1 MVCVSTHTGEYPV
14 SDKGSRSM
22 DGSCPES
29 PRSRLGE
36 KKMCWYI
43 RGMCI
48 MCIERRCG
56 YCVC

>member
-1 MVCVSTHTGEYPV
+1 MACVMTQTGEYPV

-22 DGSCPES
+22 DVSWTVS

-36 KKMCWYI
+36 NALCWYI
-43 RGMCI
+43 RGMC
-48 MCIERRCG
+48 MERRRV